1 MKLPVSSR
9 VAVSRITA
17 LAVVLSVCSILGVVS
32 DQQRKILGDASLR
45 SNLFMRE
52 KSNDLEGR
60 SRRQAEA
67 AGVTVVTDFD
77 RRPFETV
84 MAGLYAKALRDPST
98 AEWIERIRK
107 AE

>member
-9 VAVSRITA
+9 VAVSRIIA

-32 DQQRKILGDASLR
+32 DQQRKIPGDASLR

-77 RRPFETV
+77 RRPFETA